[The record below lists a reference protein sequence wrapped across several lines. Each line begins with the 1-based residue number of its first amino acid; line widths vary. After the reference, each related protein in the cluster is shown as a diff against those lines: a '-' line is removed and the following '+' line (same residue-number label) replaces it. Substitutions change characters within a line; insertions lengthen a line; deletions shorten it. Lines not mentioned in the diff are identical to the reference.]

1 MITGRR
7 ADRLAQRASELN
19 YQSKGRCT
27 TITIDHS
34 DPKSSEFVVRNV
46 LETYERVDILVNNVG
61 GSLPNL
67 PKQFPSIEF
76 FNTELNR
83 NLLPAVSMTFA
94 VATAM
99 KDNNYGRII
108 NIGSLAGR
116 GNSLIS
122 GPGYGSAKAALHA
135 FTRFSAKELAP
146 FNITV
151 NLVAPGLIETDRVRL
166 RFETLEP
173 RLRHQQLSSIP
184 LGRPGKPEEVAAA
197 VRFLA
202 SESASFITGAVLDV
216 NGGAFL
222 P

>member
-1 MITGRR
+1 
-7 ADRLAQRASELN
+7 LAQRASELN

-27 TITIDHS
+27 TITVDHN
-34 DPKSSEFVVRNV
+34 DPKSSEIVVRNV

-67 PKQFPSIEF
+67 NLQFPSIEI
-76 FNTELNR
+76 FNKDLYF

-94 VATAM
+94 IANAM

-116 GNSLIS
+116 TNSYIS
-122 GPGYGSAKAALHA
+122 GPGYGSAKAALHS

-146 FNITV
+146 YNITV

-166 RFETLEP
+166 RVQSLDP
-173 RLRHQQLSSIP
+173 GLRQQHLNSIP

-202 SESASFITGAVLDV
+202 SEGASFITGAVLDV